1 MHAQPSA
8 PEVSEEEALGAMT
21 GQSHVV
27 QPTYQN
33 ALGRASLGRV
43 TEAHLKRASVVRGPA
58 ILCATPKVA
67 LSHHPL
73 TAVIRLQNIAGERSH
88 GMTHTKPPECYCRPT
103 RSDIIATQMHLQEQY
118 KEQGSC

>member
-1 MHAQPSA
+1 MQPSA
-8 PEVSEEEALGAMT
+8 PDLSEEEALGAMT

-67 LSHHPL
+67 LSHHP
-73 TAVIRLQNIAGERSH
+73 
-88 GMTHTKPPECYCRPT
+88 
-103 RSDIIATQMHLQEQY
+103 
-118 KEQGSC
+118 